1 LVGGAGVVVTGGI
14 NASVNAATG
23 VNIAVALGAG
33 YVVTSLGAGPVGG
46 AIVNVGGETNAGGAG
61 ILATSAAGFANVS
74 TASTS
79 QINAGGAGII
89 ATGGVSTTVSQGG
102 PINAAGAGII
112 ASVIGIPSVPIS
124 KVSVFVGGQILA
136 VGDGVIVNS
145 VFGDAS
151 VRVNSSISA
160 SAGNGV
166 LFNAASGGT
175 VSAVVNAKIQ
185 AATNAINVN
194 AVGSASDVSLVL
206 QNAGSLQGCGDAIF
220 VNTQGK
226 VTLDQD
232 ATIKSTGG
240 NAINVTNATDVSFL
254 LKAALNGAV
263 NGVIVNGSGNISINQ
278 DNLGPITAG
287 QDGITAGS
295 TGGR

>member
-1 LVGGAGVVVTGGI
+1 
-14 NASVNAATG
+14 
-23 VNIAVALGAG
+23 
-33 YVVTSLGAGPVGG
+33 
-46 AIVNVGGETNAGGAG
+46 
-61 ILATSAAGFANVS
+61 
-74 TASTS
+74 
-79 QINAGGAGII
+79 
-89 ATGGVSTTVSQGG
+89 
-102 PINAAGAGII
+102 
-112 ASVIGIPSVPIS
+112 
-124 KVSVFVGGQILA
+124 VGGQILA